1 MPGSGP
7 AKVVIRGYLRKKSP
21 KGLVGLTLWQRRYFI
36 LYDNVLTYSKENGED
51 AKNQGAIPIH
61 EMVAVKRVPKDPC
74 RFDIIIASRVF
85 SLLASTPADVDEWV
99 DAVAAQIKLV
109 KGRARRSHSN
119 SDPDRLPTGKF
130 WKDTKGVLDDLN
142 SPSAPS
148 ASTASNAFTR
158 IDLSQLQ
165 SLSNGPSMMNMR
177 VASVTV
183 PPMPSTDDLPA
194 SPAANNS
201 SSKGSL
207 GALAAHHEPTSSLA
221 EMRFQIA
228 DMTVKKILGQ
238 GQFGTLCVVENA
250 PTGNLYMMQRVKADL
265 ATATMAVDAMRRM
278 AAFNNPYIMQCLDF
292 EVTPDESWAV
302 YEFVQGG
309 TLFQH
314 LRAQRRLPEDVV
326 RFLAAEVVCAVRYLH
341 RKGNLFRNMDPE
353 HIGIDITG
361 HVVLTDFRVAMDTS
375 ANVTPCRNPEYRS
388 PEFVTVGIDTAD
400 SDWWRLG
407 ILIYELLVGFPP
419 FRDQNADALNEK
431 ILSCSVRY
439 PPFMSPDATALLGA
453 LLQVDT
459 TKRLGSGPNGF
470 RAVHAH
476 AFFKDVDWRLVD
488 VRNQDVPDAMVEQAT
503 ALSRQHQQ

>member
-1 MPGSGP
+1 
-7 AKVVIRGYLRKKSP
+7 
-21 KGLVGLTLWQRRYFI
+21 
-36 LYDNVLTYSKENGED
+36 
-51 AKNQGAIPIH
+51 
-61 EMVAVKRVPKDPC
+61 
-74 RFDIIIASRVF
+74 
-85 SLLASTPADVDEWV
+85 
-99 DAVAAQIKLV
+99 
-109 KGRARRSHSN
+109 
-119 SDPDRLPTGKF
+119 
-130 WKDTKGVLDDLN
+130 
-142 SPSAPS
+142 
-148 ASTASNAFTR
+148 
-158 IDLSQLQ
+158 
-165 SLSNGPSMMNMR
+165 
-177 VASVTV
+177 
-183 PPMPSTDDLPA
+183 
-194 SPAANNS
+194 
-201 SSKGSL
+201 
-207 GALAAHHEPTSSLA
+207 
-221 EMRFQIA
+221 
-228 DMTVKKILGQ
+228 
-238 GQFGTLCVVENA
+238 
-250 PTGNLYMMQRVKADL
+250 
-265 ATATMAVDAMRRM
+265 MRRM

-459 TKRLGSGPNGF
+459 TKRKRRP
-470 RAVHAH
+470 VY
-476 AFFKDVDWRLVD
+476 VRL
-488 VRNQDVPDAMVEQAT
+488 P
-503 ALSRQHQQ
+503 

>member
-1 MPGSGP
+1 MPRT
-7 AKVVIRGYLRKKSP
+7 KV
-21 KGLVGLTLWQRRYFI
+21 WFARR
-36 LYDNVLTYSKENGED
+36 NVVVSFD
-51 AKNQGAIPIH
+51 SAAAAGAIPIH

-265 ATATMAVDAMRRM
+265 ATATVSRGWVDRQPWGPKHSSARSVCVCVQMAVDAMRRM

-459 TKRLGSGPNGF
+459 TKRKRRPVYA
-470 RAVHAH
+470 R
-476 AFFKDVDWRLVD
+476 RL
-488 VRNQDVPDAMVEQAT
+488 P
-503 ALSRQHQQ
+503 